1 MFEVDSKFN
10 FFTEANFEKSDFN
23 PMDYPVGDDRRYE
36 KMIFEGLASDSSI
49 DSEDESMNPNG
60 FVIDRFLKHGLIN
73 LDHLPSRSPINKSR
87 FWIGHPLDAY
97 VKNNKFYVRCQLWK
111 KSPEARAF
119 YDKAL
124 EMLASGTDRKPGFSV
139 EGRALER
146 DKNNPKKVTKA
157 LITNVAM
164 TMTPVNANSFADIV
178 KGVQTVDF
186 VEDNKEEINNG
197 SNNVL
202 LELQKDGYNIKID
215 KSFNVT
221 INPIIVER
229 DERFQELYNYYL
241 NGNVG
246 LNVIKDYL
254 RTVNK

>member
-111 KSPEARAF
+111 NH
-119 YDKAL
+119 
-124 EMLASGTDRKPGFSV
+124 RKQEPF
-139 EGRALER
+139 
-146 DKNNPKKVTKA
+146 
-157 LITNVAM
+157 M
-164 TMTPVNANSFADIV
+164 TRHWKCLQAAPTESRVSLL
-178 KGVQTVDF
+178 
-186 VEDNKEEINNG
+186 KEEH
-197 SNNVL
+197 L
-202 LELQKDGYNIKID
+202 KE
-215 KSFNVT
+215 T
-221 INPIIVER
+221 
-229 DERFQELYNYYL
+229 
-241 NGNVG
+241 
-246 LNVIKDYL
+246 
-254 RTVNK
+254 RTTLKR